1 MEQEIHRGDVFWIA
15 DTQTAV
21 GSEYTKTRP
30 AVIVSNEANN
40 RYSANLEIVWLTTAN
55 KKPLPTHVTLY
66 SAPRVSV
73 ALCECVTTISKER
86 LREYYCT
93 LKSEEMAH
101 IDRAIRISL
110 GLPEPAEK
118 PEKPEKTE
126 SIKESANDLLL
137 SSLRSDYKLLQQ
149 KHDALLAQQAV
160 YEKICM
166 AFIPNWTP
174 QAKAAENGS
183 RV

>member
-15 DTQTAV
+15 DTQTEV
-21 GSEYTKTRP
+21 GSEYAKTRP

-110 GLPEPAEK
+110 GLPEPS
-118 PEKPEKTE
+118 EKPEKTE
-126 SIKESANDLLL
+126 ASRNPSDELQIST
-137 SSLRSDYKLLQQ
+137 LRSDYKLLQQ
-149 KHDALLAQQAV
+149 KHDELLAQQAV

-174 QAKAAENGS
+174 QEKAAENGS

>member
-1 MEQEIHRGDVFWIA
+1 MGQEIHRGDVFWIA
-15 DTQTAV
+15 DTQTEV
-21 GSEYTKTRP
+21 GSEYAKTRP

-86 LREYYCT
+86 LLEYYCT
-93 LKSEEMAH
+93 LTSEEMAH

-118 PEKPEKTE
+118 PGKTASSEKTPD
-126 SIKESANDLLL
+126 DLQL
-137 SSLRSDYKLLQQ
+137 SNLRSDYQLLLK

-166 AFIPNWTP
+166 AFIPNWMP
-174 QAKAAENGS
+174 PSKAAENGG

>member
-1 MEQEIHRGDVFWIA
+1 MGQEIHRGDVFWIA
-15 DTQTAV
+15 DTQTEV

-66 SAPRVSV
+66 SAPPVSV

-86 LREYYCT
+86 LLEYYCT
-93 LKSEEMAH
+93 LTSEEMAH
-101 IDRAIRISL
+101 IDRAISISL
-110 GLPEPAEK
+110 GLPELA
-118 PEKPEKTE
+118 EKPEKTE
-126 SIKESANDLLL
+126 TSRNPSDELQL
-137 SSLRSDYKLLQQ
+137 SNLRSDYQLLLK

-166 AFIPNWTP
+166 AFIPNWMP
-174 QAKAAENGS
+174 PAKAAENGS
-183 RV
+183 RI

>member
-15 DTQTAV
+15 DTQTEV

-118 PEKPEKTE
+118 PEKTE
-126 SIKESANDLLL
+126 SIEESANDLLL
-137 SSLRSDYKLLQQ
+137 SSLRSDYKLLLK
-149 KHDALLAQQAV
+149 KHDELLAQQAV

-183 RV
+183 LV

>member
-1 MEQEIHRGDVFWIA
+1 MGQEIHRGDVFWIA
-15 DTQTAV
+15 DTQTEV

-93 LKSEEMAH
+93 LTSEEMAH

-110 GLPEPAEK
+110 GLPEPS
-118 PEKPEKTE
+118 EKPEKTE
-126 SIKESANDLLL
+126 ASGKTLDDLQLFN
-137 SSLRSDYKLLQQ
+137 LRSDYQLLLK

-174 QAKAAENGS
+174 QSKAAENGS

>member
-1 MEQEIHRGDVFWIA
+1 MEKEIHRGDVFWIA
-15 DTQTAV
+15 DTQTEV
-21 GSEYTKTRP
+21 GSEYAKTRP

-110 GLPEPAEK
+110 GLPEPS
-118 PEKPEKTE
+118 EKPEKTE
-126 SIKESANDLLL
+126 SLKESANDLLL
-137 SSLRSDYKLLQQ
+137 SSLRSDYKLLLK

>member
-15 DTQTAV
+15 DTQAAV

-93 LKSEEMAH
+93 LASEEMAH

-118 PEKPEKTE
+118 PEKTE
-126 SIKESANDLLL
+126 APGKPSDALLL
-137 SSLRSDYKLLQQ
+137 SSLRSDYKLLLK
-149 KHDALLAQQAV
+149 KHDELLAQQAV

>member
-15 DTQTAV
+15 DTQTEV

-40 RYSANLEIVWLTTAN
+40 RYSANLEIIWLTTAN

-110 GLPEPAEK
+110 GLPEHS
-118 PEKPEKTE
+118 EKPEKTE
-126 SIKESANDLLL
+126 ASRNPSDELQISILRSSYQLLL
-137 SSLRSDYKLLQQ
+137 K
-149 KHDALLAQQAV
+149 KHDELLAQQAV

>member
-1 MEQEIHRGDVFWIA
+1 MGQEIHRGDVFWIA
-15 DTQTAV
+15 DTQTEV

-93 LKSEEMAH
+93 LTSEEMAH

-110 GLPEPAEK
+110 GLPETAEK
-118 PEKPEKTE
+118 PEKTAASEKTPD
-126 SIKESANDLLL
+126 DLQL
-137 SSLRSDYKLLQQ
+137 SNLRSDYQTLLK

-174 QAKAAENGS
+174 HANAAENGG

>member
-1 MEQEIHRGDVFWIA
+1 MGQEIHRGDVFWIA
-15 DTQTAV
+15 DTQTEV

-86 LREYYCT
+86 LLEYYCT
-93 LKSEEMAH
+93 LTSEEMAH

-110 GLPEPAEK
+110 GLPETSEK
-118 PEKPEKTE
+118 PKKTSSSEKTPD
-126 SIKESANDLLL
+126 DLQL
-137 SSLRSDYKLLQQ
+137 SNLRSDYQLLLK

-166 AFIPNWTP
+166 AFIPNWMP
-174 QAKAAENGS
+174 PSKAAENGG

>member
-1 MEQEIHRGDVFWIA
+1 MGQEIHRGDVFWIA
-15 DTQTAV
+15 DTQTEV

-86 LREYYCT
+86 LLEYYCT
-93 LKSEEMAH
+93 LTSEEMAH

-110 GLPEPAEK
+110 GLPETAEK
-118 PEKPEKTE
+118 PEKTAASEKTP
-126 SIKESANDLLL
+126 DGLQL
-137 SSLRSDYKLLQQ
+137 SNLRSDYQLLLK

-174 QAKAAENGS
+174 QSKAAENGS

>member
-15 DTQTAV
+15 DTQTEV

-110 GLPEPAEK
+110 GLPGPSEK
-118 PEKPEKTE
+118 SEKTE
-126 SIKESANDLLL
+126 ASRNPSDELQIFILRSSYQLLL
-137 SSLRSDYKLLQQ
+137 K
-149 KHDALLAQQAV
+149 KHDELLAQQAV
-160 YEKICM
+160 YEKICR

>member
-15 DTQTAV
+15 DAQTAV

-86 LREYYCT
+86 LLKYYCT
-93 LKSEEMAH
+93 LSVEEMAH

-118 PEKPEKTE
+118 PEKTE
-126 SIKESANDLLL
+126 ASRNPSDELQIST
-137 SSLRSDYKLLQQ
+137 LRSDYQLLLK

>member
-1 MEQEIHRGDVFWIA
+1 M
-15 DTQTAV
+15 
-21 GSEYTKTRP
+21 
-30 AVIVSNEANN
+30 IVSNEANN

-73 ALCECVTTISKER
+73 ALCECVTTVSKER
-86 LREYYCT
+86 LLEYYCT
-93 LKSEEMAH
+93 LTSEEMAH

-118 PEKPEKTE
+118 PEKTVASEKTP
-126 SIKESANDLLL
+126 DGLQL
-137 SSLRSDYKLLQQ
+137 SNLRSDYQLLLK

-166 AFIPNWTP
+166 AFIPNWMP
-174 QAKAAENGS
+174 PSKAAENGG

>member
-1 MEQEIHRGDVFWIA
+1 MGQEIHRGDVFWIA
-15 DTQTAV
+15 DTQTEV

-86 LREYYCT
+86 LLEYYCT
-93 LKSEEMAH
+93 LTSEEMAH

-110 GLPEPAEK
+110 GLPEPAG
-118 PEKPEKTE
+118 KPEKTAASE
-126 SIKESANDLLL
+126 KTPDDLQL
-137 SSLRSDYKLLQQ
+137 SNLRSDYQTLLK

-174 QAKAAENGS
+174 QSKAAENGS

>member
-15 DTQTAV
+15 DTQTEV

-118 PEKPEKTE
+118 PEKTE
-126 SIKESANDLLL
+126 SLKESANDLLL
-137 SSLRSDYKLLQQ
+137 SSLRSDYKLLLK

>member
-15 DTQTAV
+15 DTQTEV

-86 LREYYCT
+86 LLEYYCT
-93 LKSEEMAH
+93 LTSEEMTH

-118 PEKPEKTE
+118 PEKPAASEKTPD
-126 SIKESANDLLL
+126 DLQL
-137 SSLRSDYKLLQQ
+137 SNLRSDYQLLLK

>member
-1 MEQEIHRGDVFWIA
+1 MGQEIHRGDVFWIA
-15 DTQTAV
+15 DTQTEV

-86 LREYYCT
+86 LLEYYCT
-93 LKSEEMAH
+93 LTSEEMAH

-118 PEKPEKTE
+118 PEKTASSEKTPD
-126 SIKESANDLLL
+126 DLQL
-137 SSLRSDYKLLQQ
+137 SNLRSDYQLLLK

-174 QAKAAENGS
+174 HANAAENGS

>member
-15 DTQTAV
+15 DTQTEV

-118 PEKPEKTE
+118 PEKTE
-126 SIKESANDLLL
+126 SIEESANDLLL
-137 SSLRSDYKLLQQ
+137 SSLRSDYKLLLK
-149 KHDALLAQQAV
+149 KHDELLAQQAV

>member
-1 MEQEIHRGDVFWIA
+1 MGQEIHRGDVFWIA
-15 DTQTAV
+15 DTQTEV

-93 LKSEEMAH
+93 LTSEEMAH

-118 PEKPEKTE
+118 PGKNASSEKTPD
-126 SIKESANDLLL
+126 DLQL
-137 SSLRSDYKLLQQ
+137 SNLRSDYQLLLK

-166 AFIPNWTP
+166 AFIPNWMP
-174 QAKAAENGS
+174 PSKAAENGG

>member
-1 MEQEIHRGDVFWIA
+1 MKQEIHRGDVFWIA
-15 DTQTAV
+15 DTQTEV

-93 LKSEEMAH
+93 LASEEMAH

-110 GLPEPAEK
+110 GLPEPSEK
-118 PEKPEKTE
+118 PKKTE
-126 SIKESANDLLL
+126 ASRKPSDELQISILSSSYQLLL
-137 SSLRSDYKLLQQ
+137 K
-149 KHDALLAQQAV
+149 KHDELLAQQAV
-160 YEKICM
+160 YEKICT

>member
-1 MEQEIHRGDVFWIA
+1 MGQEIHRGDVFWIA
-15 DTQTAV
+15 DTQTEV

-93 LKSEEMAH
+93 LTSEEMAH

-110 GLPEPAEK
+110 GLPEPAK
-118 PEKPEKTE
+118 KPEKTAASE
-126 SIKESANDLLL
+126 KTPDDLQLSNLRRDYQLLL
-137 SSLRSDYKLLQQ
+137 K

-166 AFIPNWTP
+166 AFIPNWMP
-174 QAKAAENGS
+174 PSKAAENGG

>member
-1 MEQEIHRGDVFWIA
+1 MGQEIHRGDVFWIA
-15 DTQTAV
+15 DTQTEV

-86 LREYYCT
+86 LLEYYCT
-93 LKSEEMAH
+93 LTSEEMAH

-118 PEKPEKTE
+118 PGKNASSEKTPD
-126 SIKESANDLLL
+126 DLQL
-137 SSLRSDYKLLQQ
+137 SNLRSDYQLLLK

-166 AFIPNWTP
+166 AFIPNWMP
-174 QAKAAENGS
+174 PSKAAENGG

>member
-1 MEQEIHRGDVFWIA
+1 MGQEIHRGDVFWIA
-15 DTQTAV
+15 DTQTEV

-30 AVIVSNEANN
+30 AVIVS
-40 RYSANLEIVWLTTAN
+40 

-86 LREYYCT
+86 LLEYYCT
-93 LKSEEMAH
+93 LTSEEMAH
-101 IDRAIRISL
+101 IDSAIRISL

-118 PEKPEKTE
+118 PEKTASSEKTPD
-126 SIKESANDLLL
+126 DLQL
-137 SSLRSDYKLLQQ
+137 SNLRSDYQLLLK

-160 YEKICM
+160 YEMICM

-174 QAKAAENGS
+174 QSKAAENGG

>member
-15 DTQTAV
+15 DTQTEV

-110 GLPEPAEK
+110 GLPEPS
-118 PEKPEKTE
+118 EKPEKTE
-126 SIKESANDLLL
+126 ASRNPSDELQISTLRSSYQLLL
-137 SSLRSDYKLLQQ
+137 K
-149 KHDALLAQQAV
+149 KHDELLAQQAV